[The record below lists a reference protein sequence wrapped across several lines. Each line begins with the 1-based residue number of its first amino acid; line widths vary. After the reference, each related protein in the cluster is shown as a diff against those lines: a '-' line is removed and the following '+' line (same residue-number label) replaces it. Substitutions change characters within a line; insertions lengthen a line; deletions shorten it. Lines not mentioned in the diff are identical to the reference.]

1 MTAQVV
7 WDGAAHW
14 LLDGSLH
21 VPGGELRVSE
31 VVGNAFGLA
40 SAILGMR
47 RLMWAWPV
55 GMVGNVLLF
64 TLFVSTPDEPLWG
77 QAGRQVMFLLASAY
91 GLWRWQRLGSAPD
104 GGAVSPRWA
113 TWRERGL
120 LLASAAVLYAV
131 AWVVLLRIG
140 SYSPPTEAWILAGSL
155 LATWGMARGWVEFW
169 LVWVAVDAVGVTT
182 LVHAGYYPTA
192 FMYLFYGGFCVWG
205 FLTWWRV
212 SREPAIAAR
221 AARELRGVAA

>member
-1 MTAQVV
+1 ML
-7 WDGAAHW
+7 HW
-14 LLDGSLH
+14 LLEGTFA

-55 GMVGNVLLF
+55 GMVGNLLLF
-64 TLFVSTPDEPLWG
+64 TVFVGAPDEPLWG
-77 QAGRQVMFLLASAY
+77 QAGRQIMFFLASAY
-91 GLWRWQRLGSAPD
+91 GFWRWHRIGHAPD
-104 GGAVSPRWA
+104 GGAVTPRWA
-113 TWRERGL
+113 TWRERGT
-120 LLASAAVLYAV
+120 LLAAAAVLYAV

-140 SYSPPTEAWILAGSL
+140 SYSPPTESWILAGSL

-169 LVWVAVDAVGVTT
+169 LVWIAVDVVGVTT
-182 LVHAGYYPTA
+182 LVNAGYYPTA

-212 SREPAIAAR
+212 AREPAMAAY
-221 AARELRGVAA
+221 AAREREGVTA

>member
-1 MTAQVV
+1 ML
-7 WDGAAHW
+7 HW
-14 LLDGSLH
+14 LLEGYLT

-31 VVGNAFGLA
+31 VVGNVFGLA
-40 SAILGMR
+40 SALLGMR

-64 TLFVSTPDEPLWG
+64 TVFVGAPEEPLWG
-77 QAGRQVMFLLASAY
+77 QAGRQIMFFLASAY
-91 GLWRWQRLGSAPD
+91 GFWRWHRMGDAAD
-104 GGAVSPRWA
+104 GGAISPRWA
-113 TWRERGL
+113 TWTERAVL
-120 LLASAAVLYAV
+120 LGAAAVLYAV
-131 AWVVLLRIG
+131 GWVVLGQIG

-169 LVWVAVDAVGVTT
+169 LVWIAVDAVGVST
-182 LVHAGYYPTA
+182 LVNAGYYPTA

-212 SREPAIAAR
+212 SREQPVTR
-221 AARELRGVAA
+221 TAREEVAA

>member
-1 MTAQVV
+1 ML
-7 WDGAAHW
+7 HW
-14 LLDGSLH
+14 LLEGYLS
-21 VPGGELRVSE
+21 VPGGELRASE

-64 TLFVSTPDEPLWG
+64 TVFVGAAAEPLWG
-77 QAGRQVMFLLASAY
+77 QAGRQIMFFLASAY
-91 GLWRWQRLGSAPD
+91 GFWRWHRVGDAPD
-104 GGAVSPRWA
+104 GGAVTPRWA
-113 TWRERGL
+113 TWGERGVL
-120 LLASAAVLYAV
+120 LGAAAVLYAV
-131 AWVVLLRIG
+131 GWLVLLEIG

-169 LVWVAVDAVGVTT
+169 LVWIAVDAVGVTT
-182 LVHAGYYPTA
+182 LVRAGYYPTA

-212 SREPAIAAR
+212 AREPAITAQAAL
-221 AARELRGVAA
+221 ETRGATA

>member
-1 MTAQVV
+1 MF
-7 WDGAAHW
+7 HW
-14 LLDGSLH
+14 LLEGYIS
-21 VPGGELRVSE
+21 VPGGELRASE
-31 VVGNAFGLA
+31 VIGNAFGLA

-55 GMVGNVLLF
+55 GMVGNALLF
-64 TLFVSTPDEPLWG
+64 SVFVSAPDEPLWG
-77 QAGRQVMFLLASAY
+77 QAGRQIMFFLASAY
-91 GLWRWQRLGSAPD
+91 GFWRWHRIDDAAD

-113 TWRERGL
+113 SWRERALIVGL
-120 LLASAAVLYAV
+120 AAVLYAV

-205 FLTWWRV
+205 FLTWW
-212 SREPAIAAR
+212 
-221 AARELRGVAA
+221 GVARRTTAAPAPRKTEEVPA

>member
-1 MTAQVV
+1 ML
-7 WDGAAHW
+7 HW
-14 LLDGSLH
+14 LLEGYVS

-55 GMVGNVLLF
+55 GMVGNLLLF
-64 TLFVSTPDEPLWG
+64 TVFVGAPEEPLWG
-77 QAGRQVMFLLASAY
+77 QAGRQVMFFLASAY
-91 GLWRWQRLGSAPD
+91 GFWRWHHVGHAPD
-104 GGAVSPRWA
+104 GGAVTPRWA
-113 TWRERGL
+113 TWRERGT
-120 LLASAAVLYAV
+120 LLAAAAVLYAV

-140 SYSPPTEAWILAGSL
+140 SYSPPTESWILAGSL

-169 LVWVAVDAVGVTT
+169 LVWIAVDVVGVTT

-212 SREPAIAAR
+212 ARELAIAAR
-221 AARELRGVAA
+221 AAAELRGETQGATA